1 MRARARPA
9 RPRGGGLRAR
19 ERRNARARGRF
30 AVHQLFE
37 GYTLFQ
43 FGPGSVLGALA
54 VGYTI
59 SSLAPRTRSEADSAA
74 TAGDSGSDSTAR
86 TDAFGYG
93 REVRYR
99 TERHDERS

>member
-1 MRARARPA
+1 MLALAV
-9 RPRGGGLRAR
+9 G
-19 ERRNARARGRF
+19 F

-37 GYTLFQ
+37 GYTLYQ

-59 SSLAPRTRSEADSAA
+59 ASFAGRPTPRRADSVA
-74 TAGDSGSDSTAR
+74 TASDAGNDSTAPSE
-86 TDAFGYG
+86 AFGYG

-99 TERHDERS
+99 AERHDERS